1 MAYTSCK
8 DILDNFIDAIRTYA
22 NTSTGALKDATVR
35 KGPIFTLKLGA
46 AHKSA
51 VIVSLQTLEG
61 GEQAAGSGNHWWHD
75 WVLKVDLL
83 VPDAN
88 GRELTVT
95 GQEGLRCD
103 LLDDF
108 MEFIHETRCLVPGV
122 KTGRV
127 SGAEFGIAALSEED
141 QQVFRSVELRVNY
154 KALV

>member
-8 DILDNFIDAIRTYA
+8 DIIDNFIDAIRTYA
-22 NTSTGALKDATVR
+22 STSTGALKDATVR
-35 KGPIFTLKLGA
+35 KGPLFTLKLGA
-46 AHKSA
+46 SHKSA

-61 GEQAAGSGNHWWHD
+61 GEQAAGAGNHWWHD

-88 GRELTVT
+88 GRDLTVT
-95 GQEGLRCD
+95 GQEDLRCD

-108 MEFIHETRCLVPGV
+108 MQFIHETRCLITGV

-127 SGAEFGIAALSEED
+127 SSAEFYIASLSEED

>member
-8 DILDNFIDAIRTYA
+8 DILDTFIDALRTYA
-22 NTSTGALKDATVR
+22 STSAGALKDATVR
-35 KGPIFTLKLGA
+35 KGPLFTLKLGA
-46 AHKSA
+46 NHKSA
-51 VIVSLQTLEG
+51 VIVSLQTIEG
-61 GEQAAGSGNHWWHD
+61 GEQAAGSGNHWWHE

-88 GRELTVT
+88 GSTLTVT
-95 GQEGLRCD
+95 SQEDLRCD

-108 MEFIHETRCLVPGV
+108 MEFIHATRCLITGV

-127 SGAEFGIAALSEED
+127 TSAEFGISALSEED
-141 QQVFRSVELRVNY
+141 QQVFRTVELRVNY

>member
-8 DILDNFIDAIRTYA
+8 DILDNFIDALRTYA
-22 NTSTGALKDATVR
+22 STSTGALKDSTVR
-35 KGPIFTLKLGA
+35 KGPLFTLKLGSR
-46 AHKSA
+46 KSA

-61 GEQAAGSGNHWWHD
+61 GEQAEGSGNHWWHD

-88 GRELTVT
+88 GRDLTVT
-95 GQEGLRCD
+95 GQEDLRCD

-108 MEFIHETRCLVPGV
+108 MQFIHETRCLIDGV

-127 SGAEFGIAALSEED
+127 SSAEFAIASLSDED

>member
-8 DILDNFIDAIRTYA
+8 DILDNFIDALRTYA
-22 NTSTGALKDATVR
+22 STSTGALKDSTVR
-35 KGPIFTLKLGA
+35 KGPLFTLKLGS
-46 AHKSA
+46 HKSA
-51 VIVSLQTLEG
+51 VIVSLQTIEG
-61 GEQAAGSGNHWWHD
+61 GEQAAGTGNHWWHE

-88 GRELTVT
+88 GSTLTVT
-95 GQEGLRCD
+95 SQEDLRCD

-108 MEFIHETRCLVPGV
+108 MEFIHTTRCLITGV

-127 SGAEFGIAALSEED
+127 TSAEFGIASLSEED
-141 QQVFRSVELRVNY
+141 QQVFREVDLRVNY

>member
-22 NTSTGALKDATVR
+22 TTSTGALKDATVR
-35 KGPIFTLKLGA
+35 KGPLFTLKLGS
-46 AHKSA
+46 HKSA

-61 GEQAAGSGNHWWHD
+61 GEQAAGSGNHWWHE

-88 GRELTVT
+88 GSTLTVT
-95 GQEGLRCD
+95 GQEDLRCD

-108 MEFIHETRCLVPGV
+108 MEFVHETRCLITGV

-127 SGAEFGIAALSEED
+127 TSVEFAIASLSEED